1 MTALFDSFQQRGV
14 TFRNRIGVS
23 PMCQYSSQ
31 DGLASDWHL
40 VHLVSR
46 AVGGAGVVFT
56 EAASVKPEGRIS
68 PGDLGIWADEHI
80 PMLAKIAKLIQE
92 AGAVPGIQLAH
103 AGRKASC
110 ALPWAGGNPLTQA
123 EGGWQPVAPSAIAFN
138 DMSPVPTALTPEGIE
153 SIQQS
158 FIQAAQRSIDAGF
171 QVIEIHAAHGYLLH
185 ELYPLNK

>member
-1 MTALFDSFQQRGV
+1 MFLQLSMTIPAAIERFHNEA
-14 TFRNRIGVS
+14 FRNRIGVS

-31 DGLASDWHL
+31 DGVASDWHL
-40 VHLVSR
+40 VHLVSL

-56 EAASVKPEGRIS
+56 EAASVEPEGRIS

-110 ALPWAGGNPLTQA
+110 APFHSQA
-123 EGGWQPVAPSAIAFN
+123 VLAMFLDFKRFPAIF
-138 DMSPVPTALTPEGIE
+138 T
-153 SIQQS
+153 
-158 FIQAAQRSIDAGF
+158 
-171 QVIEIHAAHGYLLH
+171 
-185 ELYPLNK
+185 